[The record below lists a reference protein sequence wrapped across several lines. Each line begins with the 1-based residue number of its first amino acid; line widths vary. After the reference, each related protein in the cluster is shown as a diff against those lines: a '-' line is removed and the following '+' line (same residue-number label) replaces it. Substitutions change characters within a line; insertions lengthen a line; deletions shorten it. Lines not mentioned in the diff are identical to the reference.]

1 MLNTKKVKFSKKTI
15 IIFSIILL
23 IPTLFFI
30 YVSIYYKADLSK
42 MSDLPQT
49 NITKYRYV
57 DEDGNIIF
65 GSEACQGTGFIL
77 YPGGKVDEHS
87 YEALASLCAEKG
99 IKTFI
104 VSMPFNLAVFDI
116 SAAENIINNNQNIQ
130 NWYIGG
136 HSLGGSMA
144 ASYASTNPD
153 LFDGLILLASYS
165 TEKIP
170 FKVLSIYGSED
181 MILNSKKYLEY
192 RTNISSNL
200 YEYKLEGG
208 NHAFFGTYG
217 VQSGDGIATIS
228 NIEQLTATA
237 EMISDFIFL
246 K

>member
-1 MLNTKKVKFSKKTI
+1 
-15 IIFSIILL
+15 
-23 IPTLFFI
+23 
-30 YVSIYYKADLSK
+30 
-42 MSDLPQT
+42 
-49 NITKYRYV
+49 
-57 DEDGNIIF
+57 
-65 GSEACQGTGFIL
+65 
-77 YPGGKVDEHS
+77 
-87 YEALASLCAEKG
+87 
-99 IKTFI
+99 
-104 VSMPFNLAVFDI
+104 MPFNLAVFDI

-217 VQSGDGIATIS
+217 VQSGDGVATIS